1 MSLKYLLY
9 ILFLES
15 ILTVTMIYSFKQLSK
30 CELKLNIY
38 KILLIILEIVL
49 VSLNNIYNLIWFR
62 IFCSFILS
70 ITLNKLLFNL
80 KLKKTIFYTFIYSV
94 VCLLCELLIAL
105 LLSGILK
112 SIDFINNSLW
122 AKGIFNMIDI
132 IAIISLF
139 SNKRIIN
146 FIKKIESTFC
156 NNTEMYAC
164 ILIITSFITFIEI
177 ISAKDL
183 NNYYVLFISTVCF
196 IFIILSITIIL
207 NEKRSNLMLMDK
219 NKNILSTNQAYKK
232 TIEECRE
239 LKHNFKHDLYSLKL
253 VDEKEL
259 DKTIE
264 ELIKKYNKQF
274 NWINDLEKI
283 PEGIQGII
291 YLKQKEA
298 EKNNVKIIANV
309 KDIKGNYK
317 NIINISNILGILI
330 DNAVEATKNT
340 SNNFVVV
347 NFMEENDILQISI
360 LNNFNNEINCELIG
374 TKNYSTKRR
383 NSGIGLNYVNKIKD
397 KNIKVNFTIENNVF
411 ISKIELANKK

>member
-49 VSLNNIYNLIWFR
+49 VSLNNIYNLLCIR
-62 IFCSFILS
+62 ILCAFIIS
-70 ITLNKLLFNL
+70 ILLNKILFRVN
-80 KLKKTIFYTFIYSV
+80 LKKTILYTFIYSFV
-94 VCLLCELLIAL
+94 SILCELLMAL
-105 LLSGILK
+105 LVTSNLK
-112 SIDFINNSLW
+112 NIDFFNTTMWVKTLFNFINIL
-122 AKGIFNMIDI
+122 ILLLF
-132 IAIISLF
+132 F
-139 SNKRIIN
+139 SNKKIIDFFN
-146 FIKKIESTFC
+146 KIENLFC
-156 NNTEMYAC
+156 NSNDFYGYV
-164 ILIITSFITFIEI
+164 LIFTSFITFIEVI
-177 ISAKDL
+177 RAKDL
-183 NNYYVLFISTVCF
+183 NNHYVLFISSVCF
-196 IFIILSITIIL
+196 IFIILSVIIIL
-207 NEKRSNLMLMDK
+207 NEKKSNLVLSDR

-253 VDEKEL
+253 VDENEL
-259 DKTIE
+259 DNTIE
-264 ELIKKYNKQF
+264 KLIKKYKKQF
-274 NWINDLEKI
+274 DWINDLEKI

-347 NFMEENDILQISI
+347 NFMEENNKLQINI
-360 LNNFNNEINCELIG
+360 LNNFNNEIDCELIG
-374 TKNYSTKRR
+374 TKNYSTKKR
-383 NSGIGLNYVNKIKD
+383 NSGIGLNYVNKVKD
-397 KNIKVNFTIENNVF
+397 KNIKVGFTVENNVF
-411 ISKIELANKK
+411 ISKIELINKK

>member
-49 VSLNNIYNLIWFR
+49 VSFNNIYNLLCIR
-62 IFCSFILS
+62 ILCAFIIS
-70 ITLNKLLFNL
+70 ILLNKILFKVN
-80 KLKKTIFYTFIYSV
+80 LKKTILYTFIYSFV
-94 VCLLCELLIAL
+94 SILCELLMAL
-105 LLSGILK
+105 LLTNNLK
-112 SIDFINNSLW
+112 NIDFINTNMW
-122 AKGIFNMIDI
+122 AKTLFNFINIMI
-132 IAIISLF
+132 LLLFF
-139 SNKRIIN
+139 SNKKIIDFIKKVENNINKSLYVYSLLLLTFINVIEVLRLENLSNNFILEVGIIN
-146 FIKKIESTFC
+146 FIYIVITV
-156 NNTEMYAC
+156 
-164 ILIITSFITFIEI
+164 III
-177 ISAKDL
+177 I
-183 NNYYVLFISTVCF
+183 
-196 IFIILSITIIL
+196 
-207 NEKRSNLMLMDK
+207 NEKKSNLILLDR

-253 VDEKEL
+253 VDKNEL
-259 DKTIE
+259 DNTIE
-264 ELIKKYNKQF
+264 KLIKKYNKQF
-274 NWINDLEKI
+274 DWINDLEKI

-309 KDIKGNYK
+309 NDIKGKYK

-330 DNAVEATKNT
+330 DNAIEATKNT

-347 NFMEENDILQISI
+347 NFMEENNKLQINI
-360 LNNFNNEINCELIG
+360 LNNFNNEIDCELIG
-374 TKNYSTKRR
+374 TKNYSTKKR
-383 NSGIGLNYVNKIKD
+383 NSGIGLNYINKIKD
-397 KNIKVNFTIENNVF
+397 KNIKVSFIIENNVF
-411 ISKIELANKK
+411 ISKIELINKK

>member
-70 ITLNKLLFNL
+70 ITLNKILFRVN
-80 KLKKTIFYTFIYSV
+80 LKKTILYTFIYSFV
-94 VCLLCELLIAL
+94 SILCELLMAL
-105 LLSGILK
+105 LLTNNLK
-112 SIDFINNSLW
+112 NIDFINTNMW
-122 AKGIFNMIDI
+122 AKTLFNFINIMI
-132 IAIISLF
+132 LLLFF
-139 SNKRIIN
+139 SNKKIIDFIKKVENNINKSLYVYSLLLLTFINVIEVLRLENLSNNFILEVGIIN
-146 FIKKIESTFC
+146 FIYIVISV
-156 NNTEMYAC
+156 
-164 ILIITSFITFIEI
+164 III
-177 ISAKDL
+177 I
-183 NNYYVLFISTVCF
+183 
-196 IFIILSITIIL
+196 
-207 NEKRSNLMLMDK
+207 NEKKSNLILLDR

-239 LKHNFKHDLYSLKL
+239 LKDNFKHDLYSLKL
-253 VDEKEL
+253 VDKKEL
-259 DKTIE
+259 DHTIE

-274 NWINDLEKI
+274 EWINDLEKI

-309 KDIKGNYK
+309 NDIKGKYK

-374 TKNYSTKRR
+374 TKNYSTKKR

-397 KNIKVNFTIENNVF
+397 KNIKVGFIIENNVF
-411 ISKIELANKK
+411 ISKIELINKK

>member
-70 ITLNKLLFNL
+70 ITLNKILFRVN
-80 KLKKTIFYTFIYSV
+80 LKKTILYTFIYSFV
-94 VCLLCELLIAL
+94 SILCELLMAL
-105 LLSGILK
+105 LLTNNLK
-112 SIDFINNSLW
+112 NIDFINTNMW
-122 AKGIFNMIDI
+122 AKTLFNFINIMI
-132 IAIISLF
+132 LLLFF
-139 SNKRIIN
+139 SNKKIIDFIKKVENNINKSLYVYSLLLLTFINVIEVLRLENLSNNFILEVGIIN
-146 FIKKIESTFC
+146 FIYIVISV
-156 NNTEMYAC
+156 
-164 ILIITSFITFIEI
+164 III
-177 ISAKDL
+177 I
-183 NNYYVLFISTVCF
+183 
-196 IFIILSITIIL
+196 
-207 NEKRSNLMLMDK
+207 NEKKSNLILLDR

-253 VDEKEL
+253 VDKKEL
-259 DKTIE
+259 DHTIE

-274 NWINDLEKI
+274 EWINDLEKI

-309 KDIKGNYK
+309 NDIKGKYK

-374 TKNYSTKRR
+374 TKNYSTKKR

-397 KNIKVNFTIENNVF
+397 KNIKVGFIIENNVF
-411 ISKIELANKK
+411 ISKIELINKK